1 MNRVVLVGRLT
12 RDPELRTTTS
22 GVSQARFTLAVNR
35 RVANEERQ
43 HEADF
48 INCVAW
54 RGLADTIYKYF
65 KKGKEIAVE
74 GRIETGSY
82 DAPDGTKRYTTDVVV
97 ENMTFI
103 GSKEEKEHNA
113 ENDVVENKETKI
125 DPFEEMGEIVELDDD
140 DLPF

>member
-12 RDPELRTTTS
+12 RDPELRTTAS

-35 RVANEERQ
+35 RVANEEGQ

-65 KKGKEIAVE
+65 KKGKEIALE
-74 GRIETGSY
+74 GRIQTSSY
-82 DAPDGTKRYTTDVVV
+82 EDKHGDTRWQTDVVV
-97 ENMTFI
+97 DNITFI
-103 GSKEEKEHNA
+103 GSKDQERDSKA
-113 ENDVVENKETKI
+113 DIKENKEVKE
-125 DPFEEMGEIVELDDD
+125 DPFEDLGDLVELDDSE
-140 DLPF
+140 LPF